1 MITSDLFDKK
11 QLRLFKNSKQRMIN
25 FFTNRQVVLFYRRAS
40 EDAEISGFS
49 FAKVFGIKINLPQ

>member
-11 QLRLFKNSKQRMIN
+11 QLRLFKNSKKRMIN

-40 EDAEISGFS
+40 EDAEIG
-49 FAKVFGIKINLPQ
+49 G